1 MIINNHRKHSDF
13 ALRHFIAGSCYTP
26 DAAYC
31 LLYAQKEQIEMDL
44 AAGDAAKLVHE
55 AKIEDF
61 EKRINEAT
69 TKLEKLEIEAEL
81 LKYKASQNT
90 FLKNYEGAKREL
102 ETINA
107 LLEELKP
114 QCKYWNED
122 ILQMEQDM
130 QREEW
135 AMELKYRGENM
146 ILANALG
153 IGYDHLQTMRQH
165 PDFLTEIAPHLE
177 KTTRLIHDA
186 RVNAL
191 PLEKLFAAPLLE
203 HKES

>member
-13 ALRHFIAGSCYTP
+13 SLRHFIAGSCYTP

-55 AKIEDF
+55 AQIEDF
-61 EKRINEAT
+61 
-69 TKLEKLEIEAEL
+69 
-81 LKYKASQNT
+81 
-90 FLKNYEGAKREL
+90 
-102 ETINA
+102 
-107 LLEELKP
+107 ELKP